1 MIIDQARNQVHMTMR
16 PGWICLA
23 LLFSASSLAKER
35 CHDLE
40 TTTDSNKCWSA
51 EVDRSQQR
59 LAEYLAAARTRAIAT
74 LGVSGEAFDNA
85 QAAWTSYKTLH
96 CSNIRQR
103 WTGATVGTPRRPAA
117 PSTSTTSAHMICGR
131 AISPTKIAPRHCC
144 PNRSDHRTR
153 DARRPTIC
161 PAPALACHAIDA
173 GQSVQLSEQ
182 GRQLVVAA
190 DLEPQPHVRPAGIA
204 RCRC

>member
-1 MIIDQARNQVHMTMR
+1 MTMR
-16 PGWICLA
+16 PGWICLV

-40 TTTDSNKCWSA
+40 TTVDSNKCRSG

-74 LGVSGEAFDNA
+74 LAVSGEAFDNA

-103 WTGATVGTPRRPAA
+103 WTGATVGTAKA
-117 PSTSTTSAHMICGR
+117 
-131 AISPTKIAPRHCC
+131 
-144 PNRSDHRTR
+144 
-153 DARRPTIC
+153 
-161 PAPALACHAIDA
+161 
-173 GQSVQLSEQ
+173 
-182 GRQLVVAA
+182 
-190 DLEPQPHVRPAGIA
+190 A
-204 RCRC
+204 RCAVDLNDQRAHDLWKSYLTYEDRTPPLLPEPE